1 MHSGCSRPLRGK
13 DSEHSMEK
21 EITPRMKRPLSV
33 TLLFLTIAACSR
45 ESTPPQAAGKSPSQ
59 PPGTRGGSVA
69 EARPSAGAT
78 EIGDTMPAYSGKL
91 LDGSDFQL
99 AQQKDKVV
107 LINVWATWCGPCRFE
122 VPELEALHKQFSAS
136 GLKIIGISVDEGGED
151 TVKQFVAE
159 HKMTYA
165 VAVDP
170 EGRIANLLQTTVLPT
185 TVLIDRNGKIVWRQV
200 GALPPNDPKLR
211 AALDSALKGGK
222 KG

>member
-13 DSEHSMEK
+13 DSDHSMK
-21 EITPRMKRPLSV
+21 KVAPRMKRSLYA
-33 TLLFLTIAACSR
+33 TLLLLMMGACSR
-45 ESTPPQAAGKSPSQ
+45 ESRPPQAAGKSPSQ
-59 PPGTRGGSVA
+59 QSGTGGASVA
-69 EARPSAGAT
+69 ESRPPAGAT

-99 AQQKDKVV
+99 GQLEGKVV

-122 VPELEALHKQFSAS
+122 VPELESLHKQYSGS
-136 GLKIIGISVDEGGED
+136 GLKILGISVDEGAED

-185 TVLIDRNGKIVWRQV
+185 TVLIDRNGTIVWRQV

-222 KG
+222 KV

>member
-1 MHSGCSRPLRGK
+1 MRRPLTA
-13 DSEHSMEK
+13 M
-21 EITPRMKRPLSV
+21 
-33 TLLFLTIAACSR
+33 LLLLTMAACSR
-45 ESTPPQAAGKSPSQ
+45 QSPPPHTAGKSPSQ
-59 PPGTRGGSVA
+59 QPGTGGGSAA
-69 EARPSAGAT
+69 EARPPAGAT

-99 AQQKDKVV
+99 GQLKGKVV

-122 VPELEALHKQFSAS
+122 VPELESLHKQYSGS
-136 GLKIIGISVDEGGED
+136 GLKVIGVSVDEGGED

-185 TVLIDRNGKIVWRQV
+185 TVLIDRSGKIVWRQV

-222 KG
+222 KV